1 MKPTFA
7 LAAVFTL
14 LFASPAVHAGSGS
27 LNPDASD
34 SCLKSDG
41 TLIDPASYQSRVG
54 EYFAPGGAAYVIPFL
69 LPTLPAGEGFTTANL
84 RMQLLSITNEGNL
97 AKADLYGIGVRAAAT
112 VLPADYY
119 QGQSDKALTVTLIQ
133 AGFLT
138 PQSAPRTDGDTGP
151 FVTTNAEGDKA
162 LAQYLNKAYDHGKN
176 AGKYVFLRVSYTAD
190 PIPDGNNAYALLTED
205 ATGDNEKPVLKYTT
219 GAVFP

>member
-1 MKPTFA
+1 MKSMRS
-7 LAAVFTL
+7 LVAVII
-14 LFASPAVHAGSGS
+14 LFASSAVYAGSGTI
-27 LNPDASD
+27 NPDPSD

-54 EYFAPGGAAYVIPFL
+54 EYFAPGGAAYIIPFL
-69 LPTLPAGEGFTTANL
+69 LPTLPLGEGFTTANL
-84 RMQLLSITNEGNL
+84 RMQLLSITNEGGL

-112 VLPADYY
+112 VLPTDNY
-119 QGQSDKALTVTLIQ
+119 QGQSDKALNVTLIQ
-133 AGFLT
+133 ASFLT
-138 PQSAPRTDGDTGP
+138 PASTVRTDGDTGP
-151 FVTTNAEGDKA
+151 FVITSAEGDKA
-162 LAQYLNKAYDHGKN
+162 LAQYLKKAYDHGKN

-190 PIPDGNNAYALLTED
+190 PIPDGNNAYALLTQD